1 MAIVFFSE
9 TKHVSPY
16 SVAVRE
22 DIPVRPIVKKPG
34 DGSGFQSFLKQ
45 NNALEALKFQ
55 ALWFSVAVSN
65 INKVFQ
71 EKFLKLFI

>member
-1 MAIVFFSE
+1 MAVVFFSE

-16 SVAVRE
+16 SVAARE
-22 DIPVRPIVKKPG
+22 DIPVRLIVKKPG
-34 DGSGFQSFLKQ
+34 HGSGFQSFLKQ

-55 ALWFSVAVSN
+55 ALWFSVAVRN

-71 EKFLKLFI
+71 EKFLKLLI